1 MGLLKICD
9 RIIARTNMFGRQC
22 GKTNL
27 LISLLARYSLL
38 SNIVTNF
45 KGQGVIKIF
54 NIIFRKH
61 DNRNKNK
68 QYENEEPIKSRRS
81 NEELCEYMKRF
92 CDENCIFFE
101 DNSCRGV
108 KCEAKETWQ
117 EIHKIKK

>member
-45 KGQGVIKIF
+45 KG
-54 NIIFRKH
+54 
-61 DNRNKNK
+61 D
-68 QYENEEPIKSRRS
+68 EE
-81 NEELCEYMKRF
+81 
-92 CDENCIFFE
+92 
-101 DNSCRGV
+101 
-108 KCEAKETWQ
+108 
-117 EIHKIKK
+117 